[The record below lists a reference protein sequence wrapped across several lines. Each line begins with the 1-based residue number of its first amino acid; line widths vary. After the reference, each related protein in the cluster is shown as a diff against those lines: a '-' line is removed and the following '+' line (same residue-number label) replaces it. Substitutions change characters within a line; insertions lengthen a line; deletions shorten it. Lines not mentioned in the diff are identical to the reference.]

1 MDLQELTENEEA
13 VLLIAAEGGNVA
25 PIGMWKE
32 PVENLALRG
41 ILYRQDAFN
50 YLPTGKGREIIVDLV
65 KRTDARTDAA
75 LGALIERGSVI
86 GTAQKR
92 IVDFAEQAAQ
102 LLAASALASEK
113 VTGDAPEAAA
123 RNWAEVILKRA
134 LALLR
139 EKR

>member
-1 MDLQELTENEEA
+1 MDLQTLTENEEA

-32 PVENLALRG
+32 PVESLALRG

-50 YLPTGKGREIIVDLV
+50 YALTGKGREVIAALV

-75 LGALIERGSVI
+75 LGALIERGNVI

-92 IVDFAEQAAQ
+92 IIDFAEQAAQ

-123 RNWAEVILKRA
+123 RKWSEVILRRA
-134 LALLR
+134 LDLLR